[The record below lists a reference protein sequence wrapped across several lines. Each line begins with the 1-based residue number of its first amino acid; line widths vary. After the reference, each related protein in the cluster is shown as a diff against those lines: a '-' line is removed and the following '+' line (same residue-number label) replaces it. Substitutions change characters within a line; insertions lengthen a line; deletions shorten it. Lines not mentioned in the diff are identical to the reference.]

1 MIYDWK
7 YLAAKLE
14 RPFSHISSESELRSQ
29 IATMLDD
36 EVDSAFKDLRL
47 RLGEHLSLD
56 HAIFL
61 FGNGTSIYAGSTS
74 TMDFSLR
81 DYAQHSDYIKIKE
94 ELDKICDSVHGI
106 EEQLNAL
113 ITIRSYFR
121 IMKDENREQCVT
133 TLIERIKNKLIVS
146 CVNSIDYKKLS
157 QHEALIRK
165 LRTLDIL
172 PKTRIFTTN
181 YDLAFEYTMDSL
193 GIEYTDGFSGF
204 VNRRFNTRALV
215 ADRKPSIIKLHGSVN
230 WIIDDS
236 LIKEIQPEFN
246 GGKLVIEDTAPLLIY
261 PTSDKLYQTYSTP
274 YSELLR
280 HMLDE
285 METGANL
292 VVVIGYKYGDEHVND
307 ILFKALDN
315 SKNVFYFFIYGN
327 QEECEFISKKI
338 SPLENKMKNINI
350 LSGSIFP
357 SFDVFVNRILHGVA
371 KMTDD
376 EKNYALLHGL
386 PKKTDAGD
394 MLSRATLKLILPT
407 ERLSA
412 S

>member
-7 YLAAKLE
+7 YLVAKLE
-14 RPFSHISSESELRSQ
+14 KPFSNISSESELCHLIDILSN
-29 IATMLDD
+29 D
-36 EVDSAFKDLRL
+36 EIDSAFKELRL
-47 RLGEHLSLD
+47 KLANHLRIGKV
-56 HAIFL
+56 IFL
-61 FGNGTSIYAGSTS
+61 FGNGVSLYAGSKS
-74 TMDFSLR
+74 TLDFSLE
-81 DYAQHSDYIKIKE
+81 DYAGNQDFAKIKD
-94 ELDKICDSVHGI
+94 ELDKIRGSVKGI

-113 ITIRSYFR
+113 IAVRSYFR
-121 IMKDENREQCVT
+121 IMKDENMEQCVSSLIEKIKN
-133 TLIERIKNKLIVS
+133 TLIVN
-146 CVNSIDYKKLS
+146 CVNSIDYKRLS
-157 QHEALIRK
+157 QHEAFFRK
-165 LRTLDIL
+165 LRSLDVL

-204 VNRRFNTRALV
+204 VNRRFNTRALI

-230 WIIDDS
+230 WIVEDG

-246 GGKLVIEDTAPLLIY
+246 GGKLIIRDTVPLLIY

-307 ILFKALDN
+307 ILLKALDN
-315 SKNVFYFFIYGN
+315 SNNMFYFFIYGN
-327 QEECEFISKKI
+327 PEECEFIRKKI
-338 SPLENKMKNINI
+338 SPLENRMKNINI
-350 LSGSIFP
+350 LSGSIIP
-357 SFDVFVNRILHGVA
+357 SFDVFVNRILHGVDE
-371 KMTDD
+371 MTDE

-386 PKKTDAGD
+386 LTKD
-394 MLSRATLKLILPT
+394 
-407 ERLSA
+407 
-412 S
+412 